1 MPRFKLLNTSRSMLL
16 IYETNKRKVVPYLK
30 WYDIEKSYDLKSYHK
45 RKEKSYDMRSHA
57 RKRNEAWAV
66 YLELSSM
73 V

>member
-1 MPRFKLLNTSRSMLL
+1 MLL
-16 IYETNKRKVVPYLK
+16 IYEMNKRKVVPYLK

-45 RKEKSYDMRSHA
+45 RKKKVVRYEKSYE
-57 RKRNEAWAV
+57 KRNEAWAV